1 MTVSFPHEN
10 IFLPYAFDDY
20 KGQFVQSPGRPD
32 YMASLP
38 VWSQETEKKFIVSL
52 IQDLNSQLLQDLDT
66 DPNFP
71 RSRMRPA
78 MHATLR
84 TGSIEA
90 AIIIG
95 GSNAGQLA
103 DCCTAL
109 GLSVT
114 KHIKS
119 GWKINKDSVDKIL
132 PDLTKTLSQTP
143 ENVPVI
149 IQGLDNS
156 AYLGATDDGGMA
168 PLSQCVPKDKGF
180 HAVGALV
187 VASERSISSTVTQ
200 LNRLISACG
209 GRQIFILSVMPRFI
223 IMPCC
228 DHPGHMTNFLDENY
242 LKTILRD
249 LSSLRAS
256 VKKMLVGGQL
266 VDIMELICGDQYT
279 LEKAEMASRTGW
291 TTDPVHPSRHTVAKI
306 GLHLIEKMGNYSPV
320 GRGGGDGCKRAAAP
334 TASRSDSRA
343 AMKHSREESS
353 EDERVSNRTSRSEN
367 WKERGRGSGRM
378 RGGDGPLGGGGR
390 GFWGRGGHNHERSG
404 GFNRYGDQDSGYHTR
419 QRDGFFNSG
428 YSGRG
433 AKGSGGG
440 GHRGRQNRGGSERW
454 GYPY

>member
-1 MTVSFPHEN
+1 LVRFRAD

-32 YMASLP
+32 YLASQP

-52 IQDLNSQLLQDLDT
+52 VQDLNSQLLQDLDT
-66 DPNFP
+66 DPNFS

-95 GSNAGQLA
+95 GSNAGQQA

-114 KHIKS
+114 KHVKS

-132 PDLTKTLSQTP
+132 PDLAKTLSQTP
-143 ENVPVI
+143 ENVPMI

-168 PLSQCVPKDKGF
+168 PLSQCIPKDKGF

-209 GRQIFILSVMPRFI
+209 GRQVFILSVITRFI
-223 IMPCC
+223 IVPCC

-242 LKTILRD
+242 LKTILHD
-249 LSSLRAS
+249 LSFLRAS

-279 LEKAEMASRTGW
+279 MEKAETASRTGW

-320 GRGGGDGCKRAAAP
+320 GCGGGDGGKRAAALM
-334 TASRSDSRA
+334 ASRSDSRA
-343 AMKHSREESS
+343 AMKHRREESS

-378 RGGDGPLGGGGR
+378 RGGDGPRGGR

-404 GFNRYGDQDSGYHTR
+404 GFNRYGDQDSGYHSR

-433 AKGSGGG
+433 TIGGSGG
-440 GHRGRQNRGGSERW
+440 GHRGRQNRGGSDLW
-454 GYPY
+454 GNPY